1 MVCDTD
7 SDIKCRNVFLVTT
20 CHVALQET
28 DLYLHLTYRHQK
40 FLQGKV
46 SSSQT
51 ESFDSYSSA
60 VIEYFPQPG
69 TRLVW
74 LICFLG
80 LLVIKKLILRTTC
93 QLWAV
98 RN

>member
-51 ESFDSYSSA
+51 ESFNFKNYRDYW
-60 VIEYFPQPG
+60 FPVSLSVQ
-69 TRLVW
+69 
-74 LICFLG
+74 
-80 LLVIKKLILRTTC
+80 
-93 QLWAV
+93 Q
-98 RN
+98 